1 MGFWKYIRGLIKA
14 NNLDSSKSFAMVV
27 SVLIGALMGIG
38 VLFCIIW
45 DVVKNGYVKSDLE
58 SMGIFLLC
66 VGGYMVGGSVSKI
79 VSERARRK
87 GFDFD
92 HKPEDERCDRKP

>member
-1 MGFWKYIRGLIKA
+1 
-14 NNLDSSKSFAMVV
+14 MVV

-79 VSERARRK
+79 VSERARKK

-92 HKPEDERCDRKP
+92 RKPEDEKCDRKP

>member
-1 MGFWKYIRGLIKA
+1 
-14 NNLDSSKSFAMVV
+14 MVV

-79 VSERARRK
+79 VSERARKK

-92 HKPEDERCDRKP
+92 RKPEDEKCDRRP

>member
-1 MGFWKYIRGLIKA
+1 
-14 NNLDSSKSFAMVV
+14 MVV
-27 SVLIGALMGIG
+27 SVLIGALMGVG
-38 VLFCIIW
+38 VLFCIVW

-58 SMGIFLLC
+58 SMGILLLC

-87 GFDFD
+87 GFDFGD
-92 HKPEDERCDRKP
+92 DKKEDERDCRKP

>member
-1 MGFWKYIRGLIKA
+1 
-14 NNLDSSKSFAMVV
+14 MVV
-27 SVLIGALMGIG
+27 SVLIGALMGVG
-38 VLFCIIW
+38 VLFCIVW

-92 HKPEDERCDRKP
+92 SDRRDDEKGDKRP

>member
-1 MGFWKYIRGLIKA
+1 
-14 NNLDSSKSFAMVV
+14 MVV

-79 VSERARRK
+79 VSERARKK

-92 HKPEDERCDRKP
+92 RKPEDEKCDRKT

>member
-1 MGFWKYIRGLIKA
+1 
-14 NNLDSSKSFAMVV
+14 MVV

-58 SMGIFLLC
+58 SMGVFLLC

-92 HKPEDERCDRKP
+92 RKPEDEKCDRKP

>member
-1 MGFWKYIRGLIKA
+1 
-14 NNLDSSKSFAMVV
+14 MVV
-27 SVLIGALMGIG
+27 SVLIGALMGVG

-92 HKPEDERCDRKP
+92 EKRETDKKEDR

>member
-1 MGFWKYIRGLIKA
+1 
-14 NNLDSSKSFAMVV
+14 MVV

-79 VSERARRK
+79 VSERARKK

-92 HKPEDERCDRKP
+92 RKPEDEKYDRKP

>member
-1 MGFWKYIRGLIKA
+1 
-14 NNLDSSKSFAMVV
+14 MVV

-92 HKPEDERCDRKP
+92 EKRETDKKEDR

>member
-1 MGFWKYIRGLIKA
+1 
-14 NNLDSSKSFAMVV
+14 MVV
-27 SVLIGALMGIG
+27 SVLIGALMGVG
-38 VLFCIIW
+38 VLFCIVW

-87 GFDFD
+87 GFYFG
-92 HKPEDERCDRKP
+92 EDNLGKKEGVQ

>member
-1 MGFWKYIRGLIKA
+1 MLIKA

-92 HKPEDERCDRKP
+92 HKPEDERGDRKP

>member
-1 MGFWKYIRGLIKA
+1 
-14 NNLDSSKSFAMVV
+14 MVV
-27 SVLIGALMGIG
+27 SVLIGALMGVG
-38 VLFCIIW
+38 VLFCIVW

-92 HKPEDERCDRKP
+92 KDNFEKKEGVQ

>member
-1 MGFWKYIRGLIKA
+1 
-14 NNLDSSKSFAMVV
+14 MVV
-27 SVLIGALMGIG
+27 SVLIGALMGVG
-38 VLFCIIW
+38 VLFCIVW

-92 HKPEDERCDRKP
+92 KDNFGKKEGIQ

>member
-1 MGFWKYIRGLIKA
+1 MIFLSYIKDLIRA

-92 HKPEDERCDRKP
+92 HKPEDERGDRRP